1 MGYGK
6 RSFSTRT
13 RFYKTMKK
21 VILISG
27 GSCSGKTTLANAI
40 CDIVDTN
47 NAIVISQDN
56 YFIDYSNFTEKE
68 LEQENF
74 DIPSAFRLN
83 DLAKDVESIICNNE
97 TQLPIYDF
105 KYRKVQN
112 YKSANLSA
120 KYIIIEGIMGF
131 QCQYLNEIA
140 DLKIFVDTDMDIMLV
155 RRLKR
160 DGKERFFDF
169 ESTLNRYVQFVREG
183 YKKYIL
189 PRKELA
195 DIVIEGN
202 QSFIKTEIE
211 KHLCNILE
219 R

>member
-1 MGYGK
+1 M
-6 RSFSTRT
+6 
-13 RFYKTMKK
+13 KT

-27 GSCSGKTTLANAI
+27 GSCSGKTTLANVI
-40 CDIVDTN
+40 CDIVGTN

-56 YFIDYSNFTEKE
+56 YFNDYSNFTEAE
-68 LEQENF
+68 LESENF

-83 DLAKDVESIICNNE
+83 DLAKDVESIICNKK
-97 TQLPIYDF
+97 TLLPVYDF
-105 KYRKVQN
+105 KYRKVES
-112 YKSANLSA
+112 YKCANLSA

-140 DLKIFVDTDMDIMLV
+140 DLKIFVETDMDIMLV

-169 ESTLNRYVQFVREG
+169 ESTINRYVHFVREG

-189 PRKELA
+189 PLKELA

-202 QSFIKTEIE
+202 QSFIQLDIE
-211 KHLCNILE
+211 KHLSKILKK
-219 R
+219 

>member
-1 MGYGK
+1 M
-6 RSFSTRT
+6 
-13 RFYKTMKK
+13 KT

-27 GSCSGKTTLANAI
+27 GSCSGKTTLANVI
-40 CDIVDTN
+40 CDIVGTN
-47 NAIVISQDN
+47 NAIIISQDN
-56 YFIDYSNFTEKE
+56 YFIDYSNFTEAE
-68 LEQENF
+68 LESENF

-83 DLAKDVESIICNNE
+83 DLAKDVESIICNKK
-97 TQLPIYDF
+97 TLLPC
-105 KYRKVQN
+105 
-112 YKSANLSA
+112 ANLSA

-160 DGKERFFDF
+160 DGKERYFDF
-169 ESTLNRYVQFVREG
+169 ESTINRYVHFVREG

-189 PRKELA
+189 PLKELA

-202 QSFIKTEIE
+202 QSFIQLDIK
-211 KHLCNILE
+211 KHLSKILKK
-219 R
+219 